1 MPRLLFVVNDLPF
14 FLSHRMPIAAAACR
28 QGYEVHVASPPG
40 DSRQLDVLGIR
51 FHPIRLHRGAPTL
64 ISEFQ
69 GFADI
74 WNTMRRTRPDV
85 VHLVTSKPV
94 IYGGI
99 CARLLAI
106 PGVVAAIS
114 GLGYIYT
121 GTGFKVSS
129 IRRFVSL
136 LYKAAL
142 GHRGSRVIFQNEDDR
157 HLFLRLG
164 VVEQHQTCLFR
175 GSGVDLTEFGM
186 VPEPSGVPRV
196 LFPARLLGDK
206 GVREFVEAV
215 RRLKARNVEAEFMV
229 AGDPDSANPSSVPK
243 AELDEWKAS
252 TDIRFVGHCKAMAA
266 LLQGSNIVC
275 LPSYREG
282 LPKSLVEAA
291 ACGRAVVTTDVPG
304 CRDAIVPNETGF
316 LVPAKDA
323 ASLANALSQLIQD
336 PDMRNRFGRQGR
348 ALAEQEFGIEKIVGQ
363 HLQLYASLAPFA
375 VRE

>member
-1 MPRLLFVVNDLPF
+1 
-14 FLSHRMPIAAAACR
+14 
-28 QGYEVHVASPPG
+28 
-40 DSRQLDVLGIR
+40 
-51 FHPIRLHRGAPTL
+51 
-64 ISEFQ
+64 
-69 GFADI
+69 
-74 WNTMRRTRPDV
+74 MRRTRPDV